1 MQVRKAVITAAG
13 RGPGQ
18 YPPTSTVQRVMLP
31 MVDRDGLTKP
41 VIQIIA
47 EEALDSGIEEL
58 CIVTAP
64 GDEAAY
70 QSQFDQLEVNLRGC
84 GDARGLEQQARLADL
99 RRRLSFAA
107 QTEPTGYGHAVWCAR
122 KFIGADPFLLLVSDH
137 LYISGEQRRCAR
149 QLIDLAVE
157 QNCAVAAVQSTREHL
172 IHHYGTVAGRRVGG
186 LGSVFQIE
194 EIIEK
199 PTPSLAE
206 QKLHVPGLRVGHYL
220 CFFGMHVLTPT
231 LLSILEED
239 VRRQAGQGPGVQ
251 LTPALLELARSEKY
265 LAMRTNGR
273 RYNIG
278 VKYGG
283 LEAQIAMAVHGSDR
297 EEVLARLMELIIQ
310 SELDA
315 RRPGDSREQPA

>member
-1 MQVRKAVITAAG
+1 M
-13 RGPGQ
+13 
-18 YPPTSTVQRVMLP
+18 
-31 MVDRDGLTKP
+31 
-41 VIQIIA
+41 
-47 EEALDSGIEEL
+47 
-58 CIVTAP
+58 
-64 GDEAAY
+64 
-70 QSQFDQLEVNLRGC
+70 
-84 GDARGLEQQARLADL
+84 
-99 RRRLSFAA
+99 
-107 QTEPTGYGHAVWCAR
+107 
-122 KFIGADPFLLLVSDH
+122 
-137 LYISGEQRRCAR
+137 
-149 QLIDLAVE
+149 
-157 QNCAVAAVQSTREHL
+157 QSTREHL